1 MLDRAAQSP
10 GISGLIE
17 RGLSIEDVS
26 VYKPSPVVY
35 RHAVERLDV
44 DADNVAFFSS
54 NAWDA
59 AGASK
64 FGFITHWVNRSGQP
78 EEYALRSEVVELR
91 SLSDFS
97 VGAHPISRSGA

>member
-35 RHAVERLDV
+35 RHAVERLQV
-44 DADNVAFFSS
+44 DPGNVAFFSS
-54 NAWDA
+54 DAWGA
-59 AGASK
+59 TGASE
-64 FGFITHWVNRSGQP
+64 FGFVTHWVNRSGQP
-78 EEYALRSEVVELR
+78 KEYALRSKVIEFG
-91 SLSDFS
+91 SLFEFS
-97 VGAHPISRSGA
+97 INHSTSRRGI